1 MLPPKPRL
9 LSVIETV
16 EQKKVNRSSKT
27 DQRYPRRRGLERAA
41 QSFVIY
47 LLVAGQFS
55 EYGERRLEAGAAPPA
70 GALDASP
77 E

>member
-9 LSVIETV
+9 LSVIEAV
-16 EQKKVNRSSKT
+16 EQKTVKKSSKT
-27 DQRYPRRRGLERAA
+27 DQRYPHRRGLERAA

-55 EYGERRLEAGAAPPA
+55 ERGDTHLEAGVEHPPSPA
-70 GALDASP
+70 DARP